1 MPVPQKFNFLVGW
14 ASSPPVRDL
23 LRMVQ
28 YISYNQILM
37 MRSSVPIGCLLFVWL
52 CAGSIASAQTNPS
65 TLDQFSPNPL
75 EITTPDPLTPANES
89 LSSTQ
94 RDELSAALDRLNLEA
109 VAKQQAGDGVGA
121 FEIWFRELRL
131 RRYLGPA
138 AEIAALSRVGNVAWS
153 NGKTLELKFITQRL
167 EVIQKQVKSQVPA
180 NTDSLP
186 ALAAAFQQV
195 RAKGPTVEVYQ
206 QILENARQRQD
217 ILAQGQILK
226 TIGQIHINWL
236 SYEKAAP
243 VYEELATLIQENRAL
258 FAANA
263 TVSNPAVVAGNG
275 APPQPTTPPTEVDSL
290 RQLAYVYQQSKQPLK
305 AIAAREKLASVYLNL
320 QNPSAIPPLKIAIA
334 NDYQTLGQINLAA
347 QYYQEAYNLAVPI
360 QQYAQASEALDK
372 LALLYRSQKQF
383 EPTLRIYQMQLLL
396 EERAYNWYGLMNT
409 YDNLGQVYQ
418 EMKDYKK
425 ALEAYQKG
433 LEVAQRLGHRKEY
446 FAKKIQKVNKQ
457 LEKSS

>member
-1 MPVPQKFNFLVGW
+1 MFPEEMPNRG
-14 ASSPPVRDL
+14 
-23 LRMVQ
+23 
-28 YISYNQILM
+28 NQIFR
-37 MRSSVPIGCLLFVWL
+37 MRSSVPIGCLLFLWL
-52 CAGSIASAQTNPS
+52 CAGSIASAQTNPPA
-65 TLDQFSPNPL
+65 LDQFSPNPL
-75 EITTPDPLTPANES
+75 EITTPDPLTPATES

-94 RDELSAALDRLNLEA
+94 RDELTAALEELNLEA
-109 VAKQQAGDGVGA
+109 ATKLQAGDGAGA

-138 AEIAALSRVGNVAWS
+138 AEIAALSRVGSVAWS
-153 NGKTLELKFITQRL
+153 NGKNLELQLITKRL
-167 EVIQKQVKSQVPA
+167 QAIQKEVKSQVPL
-180 NTDSLP
+180 NTELLP
-186 ALAAAFQQV
+186 AFAAAFQQV

-206 QILENARQRQD
+206 EILENARQNQD

-226 TIGQIHINWL
+226 AIGLIHINWL
-236 SYEKAAP
+236 SYDKAAP

-258 FAANA
+258 FAANSA
-263 TVSNPAVVAGNG
+263 VQNSAVVAGNG
-275 APPQPTTPPTEVDSL
+275 APPQPVTPPTEVDTL

-334 NDYQTLGQINLAA
+334 SDYQTIGQINLAA

-372 LALLYRSQKQF
+372 LALLYRSQKQW

-396 EERAYNWYGLMNT
+396 EERAYNFYGLMNT
-409 YDNLGQVYQ
+409 YDNIGQVYQ
-418 EMKDYKK
+418 EMKAYDK
-425 ALEAYQKG
+425 ALESYQKG
-433 LEVAQRLGHRKEY
+433 LDVAKRLGHRQEY

-457 LEKSS
+457 LQRTS

>member
-1 MPVPQKFNFLVGW
+1 MQNLMFREW
-14 ASSPPVRDL
+14 MRH
-23 LRMVQ
+23 RC
-28 YISYNQILM
+28 NQILM
-37 MRSSVPIGCLLFVWL
+37 MRSSVPIGCLLFLWL

-65 TLDQFSPNPL
+65 NLDQFSPNPL
-75 EITTPDPLTPANES
+75 EITTPDPLTPASES

-94 RDELSAALDRLNLEA
+94 RDELSAALDQLNLEA

-138 AEIAALSRVGNVAWS
+138 AEIAALSRVGSVAWS
-153 NGKTLELKFITQRL
+153 SGKTLELKFITQRL
-167 EVIQKQVKSQVPA
+167 QAIQKQVKSQVPVD
-180 NTDSLP
+180 TELLP

-206 QILENARQRQD
+206 EILDNARQRED
-217 ILAQGQILK
+217 ILAQGQTLK
-226 TIGQIHINWL
+226 AIGQIHINWL
-236 SYEKAAP
+236 SYDKAAP

-258 FAANA
+258 FAANSVVPNS
-263 TVSNPAVVAGNG
+263 TVTVGNG
-275 APPQPTTPPTEVDSL
+275 APPQPVTPPTEVDAL

-305 AIAAREKLASVYLNL
+305 AIAAREKLTSVYVNL

-334 NDYQTLGQINLAA
+334 ADYQTLGKINLAA

-372 LALLYRSQKQF
+372 LALLYRSQKQW

-396 EERAYNWYGLMNT
+396 EERAYNFYGLMNA
-409 YDNLGQVYQ
+409 YDNIGQVYQ
-418 EMKDYKK
+418 EMKDYNK
-425 ALEAYQKG
+425 ALESYQKG
-433 LEVAQRLGHRKEY
+433 LEVAKRLGHRQEY
-446 FAKKIQKVNKQ
+446 FARKILKVNKQ
-457 LEKSS
+457 LKKSS

>member
-1 MPVPQKFNFLVGW
+1 MQNLMFREGMPNRG
-14 ASSPPVRDL
+14 
-23 LRMVQ
+23 
-28 YISYNQILM
+28 NQILR
-37 MRSSVPIGCLLFVWL
+37 MRSSVSIGCLLFLWL
-52 CAGSIASAQTNPS
+52 CAGSIASAQTNPPG
-65 TLDQFSPNPL
+65 LDQFSPNPL
-75 EITTPDPLTPANES
+75 EITTPDPLTPASKS

-94 RDELSAALDRLNLEA
+94 RDELTAALEELNLEA
-109 VAKQQAGDGVGA
+109 AAKLQAGDGAGA

-138 AEIAALSRVGNVAWS
+138 AEIAALSRVGSVAWS
-153 NGKTLELKFITQRL
+153 NSKNLELQLITKRL
-167 EVIQKQVKSQVPA
+167 QAIQKQVKSQVPV
-180 NTDSLP
+180 NTELLP

-206 QILENARQRQD
+206 EILENARQNQD

-226 TIGQIHINWL
+226 AIALIHVNWL
-236 SYEKAAP
+236 SYDKAAS

-258 FAANA
+258 FAANSA
-263 TVSNPAVVAGNG
+263 VQNSAVVAGNG
-275 APPQPTTPPTEVDSL
+275 APPQAVTPPTEVDTL

-320 QNPSAIPPLKIAIA
+320 QNPSAIPALKFAIA
-334 NDYQTLGQINLAA
+334 TDYQTIGQINLAA

-372 LALLYRSQKQF
+372 LALLYRSQKQW

-396 EERAYNWYGLMNT
+396 EERAYNFYGLMNA
-409 YDNLGQVYQ
+409 YDNIGQVHQ
-418 EMKDYKK
+418 EMTAYDK

-433 LEVAQRLGHRKEY
+433 LEVAKRLGHRQEY

-457 LEKSS
+457 LQRTS

>member
-1 MPVPQKFNFLVGW
+1 MQNLTFREW
-14 ASSPPVRDL
+14 MRVRC
-23 LRMVQ
+23 
-28 YISYNQILM
+28 NQILM
-37 MRSSVPIGCLLFVWL
+37 MRSSVPIGCLLFLWL

-65 TLDQFSPNPL
+65 NLDQFSPNPL

-94 RDELSAALDRLNLEA
+94 REELRAALDRLNLEA
-109 VAKQQAGDGVGA
+109 VAKQQAGDGIGA

-138 AEIAALSRVGNVAWS
+138 QEIAALNRVGSVAWS
-153 NGKTLELKFITQRL
+153 SGKTLELKFITQRL
-167 EVIQKQVKSQVPA
+167 EAIKKQVRSQVPA
-180 NTDSLP
+180 NTELLP
-186 ALAAAFQQV
+186 DLAAAFQQV

-206 QILENARQRQD
+206 EMLQNARQRQD
-217 ILAQGQILK
+217 ILSQGQILQA
-226 TIGQIHINWL
+226 IGQIHINWL

-258 FAANA
+258 FTANA
-263 TVSNPAVVAGNG
+263 AVPNPAVVAGNG
-275 APPQPTTPPTEVDSL
+275 APPQPTVPPSEVYSL

-334 NDYQTLGQINLAA
+334 NDYQTLGKINLAA

-360 QQYAQASEALDK
+360 QQYAHASEALDK

-383 EPTLRIYQMQLLL
+383 ESTLRIYQMQLLL
-396 EERAYNWYGLMNT
+396 EERAYNFYGLMNT

-433 LEVAQRLGHRKEY
+433 LEVATRLGHRQEY
-446 FAKKIQKVNKQ
+446 FVKKIQKVNKQ
-457 LEKSS
+457 QEKNS

>member
-1 MPVPQKFNFLVGW
+1 MQNLMFRSW
-14 ASSPPVRDL
+14 MRARC
-23 LRMVQ
+23 
-28 YISYNQILM
+28 NQILM
-37 MRSSVPIGCLLFVWL
+37 MRSSIPIGCLLFLWL

-65 TLDQFSPNPL
+65 NLDQFSPNPL

-131 RRYLGPA
+131 RRNLGPA

-153 NGKTLELKFITQRL
+153 SGKTLELKFITQRL

-180 NTDSLP
+180 NTELLP

-258 FAANA
+258 FAANVA
-263 TVSNPAVVAGNG
+263 VSNPAVVAGNG

-372 LALLYRSQKQF
+372 LALLYRSQKQW

>member
-1 MPVPQKFNFLVGW
+1 MFPEEMPNRG
-14 ASSPPVRDL
+14 
-23 LRMVQ
+23 
-28 YISYNQILM
+28 NQIFR
-37 MRSSVPIGCLLFVWL
+37 MRSSVPIGCLLFLWL
-52 CAGSIASAQTNPS
+52 CAGSIASAQTNPPA
-65 TLDQFSPNPL
+65 LDQFSPNPL
-75 EITTPDPLTPANES
+75 EITTPDPLTPATES

-94 RDELSAALDRLNLEA
+94 RDELTAALEELNLEA
-109 VAKQQAGDGVGA
+109 ATKLQAGDGAGA

-138 AEIAALSRVGNVAWS
+138 AEIAALSRVGSVAWS
-153 NGKTLELKFITQRL
+153 NGKNLELQLITKRL
-167 EVIQKQVKSQVPA
+167 QAIQKEVKSQVPL
-180 NTDSLP
+180 NTELLP
-186 ALAAAFQQV
+186 AFAAAFQQV

-206 QILENARQRQD
+206 EILENARQNQD

-226 TIGQIHINWL
+226 AIGLIHINWL
-236 SYEKAAP
+236 SYDKAAP

-258 FAANA
+258 FAANSA
-263 TVSNPAVVAGNG
+263 VQNSAVVAGNG
-275 APPQPTTPPTEVDSL
+275 APPQPVTPPTEVDTL

-334 NDYQTLGQINLAA
+334 SDYQTIGQINLAA

-372 LALLYRSQKQF
+372 LALLYRSQKQW

-396 EERAYNWYGLMNT
+396 EERAYNFYGLMNT
-409 YDNLGQVYQ
+409 YDNIGQVYQ
-418 EMKDYKK
+418 QMKAYDK
-425 ALEAYQKG
+425 ALESYQKG
-433 LEVAQRLGHRKEY
+433 LDVAKRLGHRQEY

-457 LEKSS
+457 LQRTS

>member
-1 MPVPQKFNFLVGW
+1 MQNLMFREGMPNRG
-14 ASSPPVRDL
+14 
-23 LRMVQ
+23 
-28 YISYNQILM
+28 NQILR
-37 MRSSVPIGCLLFVWL
+37 MRSSLPIGCLLFLWL
-52 CAGSIASAQTNPS
+52 CAGSIASAQTNPPA
-65 TLDQFSPNPL
+65 LDQFSPNPL

-94 RDELSAALDRLNLEA
+94 RDELTAALEELNLEA
-109 VAKQQAGDGVGA
+109 AAKLQAGDGAGA

-138 AEIAALSRVGNVAWS
+138 AEIAALSRVGSVAWS
-153 NGKTLELKFITQRL
+153 NGKNLELQLITKRL
-167 EVIQKQVKSQVPA
+167 QAIQKEVKSQVPL
-180 NTDSLP
+180 NTELLP
-186 ALAAAFQQV
+186 TFAAAFQQV

-206 QILENARQRQD
+206 EILANARQNQD
-217 ILAQGQILK
+217 ILAEGQILK
-226 TIGQIHINWL
+226 AIGLIHINWL

-258 FAANA
+258 FAANSA
-263 TVSNPAVVAGNG
+263 VENSAVVAGNG
-275 APPQPTTPPTEVDSL
+275 APPQPVTPPTEVDTL

-305 AIAAREKLASVYLNL
+305 AIAAREKLASVYVNL

-334 NDYQTLGQINLAA
+334 SDYQTIGQINLAA

-372 LALLYRSQKQF
+372 LALLYRSQKQW

-396 EERAYNWYGLMNT
+396 EERAYNFYGLMNT
-409 YDNLGQVYQ
+409 YDNIGQVYQ
-418 EMKDYKK
+418 EMKAYDK
-425 ALEAYQKG
+425 ALESYQKG
-433 LEVAQRLGHRKEY
+433 LDVAKRLGHRQEY

-457 LEKSS
+457 LQRTS

>member
-1 MPVPQKFNFLVGW
+1 MQNLMFREGMPNRG
-14 ASSPPVRDL
+14 
-23 LRMVQ
+23 
-28 YISYNQILM
+28 NQILR
-37 MRSSVPIGCLLFVWL
+37 MRSSVPIGCLLFLWL
-52 CAGSIASAQTNPS
+52 CAGSIASAQTNPPG
-65 TLDQFSPNPL
+65 LDQFSPNPL
-75 EITTPDPLTPANES
+75 EITTPDPLTPASES

-94 RDELSAALDRLNLEA
+94 RDELTAALEELNLEA
-109 VAKQQAGDGVGA
+109 AAKLQAGDGAGA

-138 AEIAALSRVGNVAWS
+138 AEIAALSRVGSVAWS
-153 NGKTLELKFITQRL
+153 NSKNLELQLITKRL
-167 EVIQKQVKSQVPA
+167 QAIQKQVKSQVPV
-180 NTDSLP
+180 NTELLP

-206 QILENARQRQD
+206 EILENARQNQD

-226 TIGQIHINWL
+226 AIALIHVNWL
-236 SYEKAAP
+236 SYDKAAS

-258 FAANA
+258 FAANSA
-263 TVSNPAVVAGNG
+263 VPNSAVVAGNG
-275 APPQPTTPPTEVDSL
+275 APPQAVTPPTEVDTL

-320 QNPSAIPPLKIAIA
+320 QNASAIPPLKFAIA
-334 NDYQTLGQINLAA
+334 TDYQTIGQINLAA

-360 QQYAQASEALDK
+360 QQYAQASEALEK
-372 LALLYRSQKQF
+372 LALLYRSQKQW

-396 EERAYNWYGLMNT
+396 EERAYNFYGLMNA
-409 YDNLGQVYQ
+409 YDNIGQVYQ
-418 EMKDYKK
+418 EMTAYDK

-433 LEVAQRLGHRKEY
+433 LEVAKRLGHRQEY

-457 LEKSS
+457 LQRTS

>member
-1 MPVPQKFNFLVGW
+1 MFPEEMPNRG
-14 ASSPPVRDL
+14 
-23 LRMVQ
+23 
-28 YISYNQILM
+28 NQILR
-37 MRSSVPIGCLLFVWL
+37 MRSSVPIGCLLFLWL
-52 CAGSIASAQTNPS
+52 CAGSIASAQTNPPG
-65 TLDQFSPNPL
+65 LDQFSPNPL
-75 EITTPDPLTPANES
+75 EITTPDPLAPANES

-94 RDELSAALDRLNLEA
+94 RDELTAALEQLNLEA
-109 VAKQQAGDGVGA
+109 AAKLEAGDGAGA

-153 NGKTLELKFITQRL
+153 NGKNLELQLITKRL
-167 EVIQKQVKSQVPA
+167 QAIQKEVKSQVPL
-180 NTDSLP
+180 NTELLP
-186 ALAAAFQQV
+186 AFAAAFQQV

-206 QILENARQRQD
+206 EILENARQNED

-226 TIGQIHINWL
+226 AIALIHVNWL
-236 SYEKAAP
+236 SYDKAAS

-258 FAANA
+258 FAANSA
-263 TVSNPAVVAGNG
+263 VPNSAVVAGNG
-275 APPQPTTPPTEVDSL
+275 APPQPVTPPTEVDTL

-334 NDYQTLGQINLAA
+334 SDYQTIGQINLAA

-372 LALLYRSQKQF
+372 LALLYRAQKQW
-383 EPTLRIYQMQLLL
+383 EQTLRIYQMQLLL
-396 EERAYNWYGLMNT
+396 EERAYNFYGLMNT
-409 YDNLGQVYQ
+409 YDNIGQVYQ
-418 EMKDYKK
+418 EMKAYDK
-425 ALEAYQKG
+425 ALESYQKG
-433 LEVAQRLGHRKEY
+433 LDVAKKLGHRQEY

-457 LEKSS
+457 LQRTS

>member
-1 MPVPQKFNFLVGW
+1 MQNLMFREGMPNRG
-14 ASSPPVRDL
+14 
-23 LRMVQ
+23 
-28 YISYNQILM
+28 NQILR
-37 MRSSVPIGCLLFVWL
+37 MRSSVPIGCLLFLWL
-52 CAGSIASAQTNPS
+52 CAGSIASAQTNPPA
-65 TLDQFSPNPL
+65 LDQFSPNPL

-94 RDELSAALDRLNLEA
+94 RDELTAALEELNLEA
-109 VAKQQAGDGVGA
+109 AAKLQAGDGAGA

-138 AEIAALSRVGNVAWS
+138 AEIAALSRVGSVAWS
-153 NGKTLELKFITQRL
+153 NGKNLELQLITKRL
-167 EVIQKQVKSQVPA
+167 QAIQKEVKSQVPL
-180 NTDSLP
+180 NTELLP
-186 ALAAAFQQV
+186 AFAAAFQQV

-206 QILENARQRQD
+206 EILENARQNQD

-226 TIGQIHINWL
+226 AIGLIHINWL
-236 SYEKAAP
+236 SYDKAAP

-258 FAANA
+258 FAANSA
-263 TVSNPAVVAGNG
+263 VQNSAVVAGNG
-275 APPQPTTPPTEVDSL
+275 APPQPVTPPTEVDTL

-305 AIAAREKLASVYLNL
+305 AIAAREKLSSVYLNL

-334 NDYQTLGQINLAA
+334 SDYQTIGQINLAA

-372 LALLYRSQKQF
+372 LALLYRSQKQW

-396 EERAYNWYGLMNT
+396 EERAYNFYGLMNT
-409 YDNLGQVYQ
+409 YDNIGQVYQ
-418 EMKDYKK
+418 EMKAYDK
-425 ALEAYQKG
+425 ALESYQKG
-433 LEVAQRLGHRKEY
+433 LDVAKRLGHRQEY

-457 LEKSS
+457 LQRTS